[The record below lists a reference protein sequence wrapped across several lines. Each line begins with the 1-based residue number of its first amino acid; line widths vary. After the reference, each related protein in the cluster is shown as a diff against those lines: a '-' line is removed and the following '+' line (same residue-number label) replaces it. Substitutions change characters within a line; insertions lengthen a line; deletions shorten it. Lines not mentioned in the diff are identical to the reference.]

1 MRYNVFTYGSLMF
14 PAVWEQIVRVHCLS
28 CTATLNEYGR
38 YAVADAA
45 YPGMIAQAGSAVEGV
60 LYLDVDPA
68 DVARLDAFEGNEYR
82 RAAVQVCLA
91 DGRHMDAQTYLF
103 TAIGRLDYSAWDA
116 DAFDIVRFMAIHCS
130 HP

>member
-14 PAVWEQIVRVHCLS
+14 PAVWEQIVRAPCRS
-28 CTATLNEYGR
+28 FPATLREYGR

-82 RAAVQVCLA
+82 RAAVQVRLA

-103 TAIGRLDYSAWDA
+103 TAIDRLHYGAWDA
-116 DAFDIVRFMAIHCS
+116 DAFDIARFLAAHCS
-130 HP
+130 RP